1 MSDLCWRGGKQA
13 LLIDE
18 GMQFY
23 ESDCKVYAGRG
34 NGMLG
39 LLSRVCTSVFYFASY
54 QECESAEQGPLS
66 HPARVLDT
74 ALLDCSRKTQT

>member
-1 MSDLCWRGGKQA
+1 M
-13 LLIDE
+13 LIDE

-39 LLSRVCTSVFYFASY
+39 LLSRVCTSVFLFHKLSRVRECRTGTAQPS
-54 QECESAEQGPLS
+54 CESAGHS
-66 HPARVLDT
+66 AARLQSQDPNV
-74 ALLDCSRKTQT
+74 KIV